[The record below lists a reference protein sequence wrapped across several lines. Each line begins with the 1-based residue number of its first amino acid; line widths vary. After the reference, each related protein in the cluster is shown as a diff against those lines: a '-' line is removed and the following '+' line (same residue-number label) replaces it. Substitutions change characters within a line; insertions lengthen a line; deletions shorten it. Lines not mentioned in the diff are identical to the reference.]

1 MLTFVRR
8 ISAQHSVRVRF
19 SECSDGDAR
28 LPTFLGEERNAMT
41 LPFQTHGA
49 EVYSVDGPGEGNGQE
64 CDALLTTCPGAVLAV
79 RIADCVPIA
88 VYGTSLRNIPIVC
101 VIHAG
106 WRGIREGV
114 IVNSLQQI
122 REHGAHHLRA
132 IIGPHIS
139 TECYEFGKVELEELV
154 AALGRDV
161 AGYTKD
167 GRPALDLG
175 SAVLEQLA
183 RNFVAVDHHL
193 RRCTATDERYWSHRA
208 DEDTQRTALI
218 AEIET
223 SG

>member
-114 IVNSLQQI
+114 IVNS
-122 REHGAHHLRA
+122 
-132 IIGPHIS
+132 
-139 TECYEFGKVELEELV
+139 
-154 AALGRDV
+154 
-161 AGYTKD
+161 
-167 GRPALDLG
+167 
-175 SAVLEQLA
+175 
-183 RNFVAVDHHL
+183 
-193 RRCTATDERYWSHRA
+193 
-208 DEDTQRTALI
+208 
-218 AEIET
+218 
-223 SG
+223 